1 MKKIYP
7 FLALFLCL
15 SYPALAATASAVIKG
30 TKEGSPISGKADLT
44 ETPKGLKIL
53 VELSNVPPG
62 KHGFHIHEK
71 GSCAEEG
78 NAAGSHY
85 NPESAPHGDLFKD
98 GFKHAHAG
106 DFGNLEPEA
115 DGTLSVLTVVK
126 GLALSGDDHNV
137 ANRAFILH
145 ENEDTFAQP
154 TGNAG
159 GRIACGVI
167 EITDQHLNS

>member
-1 MKKIYP
+1 MKKIW
-7 FLALFLCL
+7 LLAALFI
-15 SYPALAATASAVIKG
+15 SFHYAVYAAAGSALIKG
-30 TKEGSPISGKADLT
+30 TKDGSAISGKAELT
-44 ETPKGLKIL
+44 ETSEGLKIVVKL
-53 VELSNVPPG
+53 ENVPPG

-71 GSCAEEG
+71 GSCVEEG

-85 NPESAPHGDLFKD
+85 NPESAPHGDIFKD
-98 GFKHAHAG
+98 GFRLAHAG

-115 DGTLSVLTVVK
+115 DGSISVKTVVE
-126 GLALSGDDHNV
+126 GLTLSGDKHNV
-137 ANRAFILH
+137 TNRAFILH

-167 EITDQHLNS
+167 EITD

>member
-1 MKKIYP
+1 MSKFYL
-7 FLALFLCL
+7 FLALLL
-15 SYPALAATASAVIKG
+15 SLSHAAFAATGSAVILG
-30 TKEGSPISGKADLT
+30 TKEGSAISGKAELT
-44 ETPKGLKIL
+44 ETPEGLKIL

-85 NPESAPHGDLFKD
+85 NPENVPHGDIFKD
-98 GFKHAHAG
+98 GFERAHAG

-115 DGTLSVLTVVK
+115 DGTISVRTTVQGLS
-126 GLALSGDDHNV
+126 LSGDKHNV

-167 EITDQHLNS
+167 EIVEN

>member
-1 MKKIYP
+1 MKKFYP
-7 FLALFLCL
+7 FLALFLSL
-15 SYPALAATASAVIKG
+15 STPALAATGSAVIKG
-30 TKEGSPISGKADLT
+30 TKPDSPISGKADLT
-44 ETPKGLKIL
+44 ETPEGLKIL
-53 VELSNVPPG
+53 VKLKNVPPG

-78 NAAGSHY
+78 NAAGGHY
-85 NPESAPHGDLFKD
+85 NPEETPHGDLFKD
-98 GFKHAHAG
+98 GFQHAHAG

-115 DGTLSVLTVVK
+115 DGTLSVVTVVK
-126 GLALSGDDHNV
+126 GLTLTGDKHNV

-145 ENEDTFAQP
+145 EKEDTFAQP

-167 EITDQHLNS
+167 EIVEN